1 MNRRAFLGSI
11 GAAMTSTLG
20 ARAVGTRRPIFLT
33 LHPSGRFLF
42 AVNDINDYQGLPT
55 GSVESFAI
63 ESFESGARSGHLTLI
78 NRQALSLSSTFPRH
92 CAVSPDGGHIVVAA
106 YGGGTYN
113 VLPIHA
119 NGALG
124 RVSQIIKEIGRGA
137 DPVEQAS
144 AHPRAVVFHPSGRF
158 LISTDFGS
166 DRINVFR
173 FENGKMIRVLQK
185 GAAPGS
191 GPADIT
197 MSEDGAAFTVRHE
210 LRPFIARYH
219 FDDRTGA
226 ITEYF
231 NG

>member
-1 MNRRAFLGSI
+1 MNRRTFLGSVA
-11 GAAMTSTLG
+11 GTVLSTP
-20 ARAVGTRRPIFLT
+20 RASAVPSRRPIFHT

-42 AVNDINDYQGLPT
+42 AVNDINNYQGLPA

-63 ESFESGARSGHLTLI
+63 EPGSGQLMLI
-78 NRQALSLSSTFPRH
+78 NRQTLSLSSTFPRH
-92 CAVSPDGGHIVVAA
+92 CAVSPDGDHMVVAA

-137 DPVEQAS
+137 DPVKQAS
-144 AHPRAVVFHPSGRF
+144 AHPHSVVFHPSGRF

-173 FENGKMIRVLQK
+173 FENGKMIRILQK
-185 GAAPGS
+185 SAAPGS
-191 GPADIT
+191 GPAHIT
-197 MSEDGAAFTVRHE
+197 LSRDGSSVSVWHE
-210 LRPFIARYH
+210 LRSRTVRYQ
-219 FDDRTGA
+219 FDCHTGTL
-226 ITEYF
+226 TENF